1 MTVVFVM
8 VHILHRHGLIYWY
21 FLLNAMAL
29 YMYNTSSTLM
39 VKNLS
44 PKPNI
49 HLTPE
54 ETSVSISAFS
64 QVQETL

>member
-8 VHILHRHGLIYWY
+8 VHMLHRHGLIYWY

-29 YMYNTSSTLM
+29 YNANSTLM
-39 VKNLS
+39 LKNLS

-54 ETSVSISAFS
+54 ETGVSISTFS